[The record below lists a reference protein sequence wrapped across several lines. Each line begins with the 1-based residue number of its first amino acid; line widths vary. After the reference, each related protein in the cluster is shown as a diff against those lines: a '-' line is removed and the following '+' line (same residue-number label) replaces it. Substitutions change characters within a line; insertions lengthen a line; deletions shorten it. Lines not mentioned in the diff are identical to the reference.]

1 MLQRLQKLLSA
12 AGLCSRRTAET
23 WIETGRVT
31 VNGVRAQVG
40 DQADPNT
47 DDIRVDGKPLPG
59 RKEPMYLML
68 NKPRGYACTLS
79 DPHAA
84 HLVTEL
90 VKGCGRR
97 VYPVGRL
104 DVESQGLLLLT
115 DDGDFAHAVLHPSH
129 QVDKVY
135 QVTVRGMGED
145 TVSRLTSIT
154 DLDGEPVRPAGVRV
168 LRRNGGRALL
178 EFTIH
183 EGRKR
188 QIRRLCAKAGLT
200 VEKLLRVSEQGV
212 TLGDLKEGAWRPLTA
227 EEVRRL
233 TGKKQRS

>member
-1 MLQRLQKLLSA
+1 MRQRLQKLLSG
-12 AGLCSRRTAET
+12 AGLCSRRTAEA
-23 WIETGRVT
+23 WIEAGRVT
-31 VNGVRAQVG
+31 VNGEKVRLG
-40 DQADPNT
+40 DQADPEI

-59 RKEPMYLML
+59 KREPVYLML

-90 VKGCGRR
+90 VADCGRR

-135 QVTVRGMGED
+135 HVAVRGMEED
-145 TVSRLTSIT
+145 TVRRLTSIT
-154 DLDGEPVRPAGVRV
+154 DLDGEPVRPAKVRI

-200 VEKLLRVSEQGV
+200 VDTLLRVSEQGV
-212 TLGDLKEGAWRPLTA
+212 VLGNLEEGAWRPLTA
-227 EEVRRL
+227 EEVCRL
-233 TGKKQRS
+233 TGKPKQS

>member
-1 MLQRLQKLLSA
+1 MRQRLQKLLSGV
-12 AGLCSRRTAET
+12 GLCSRRTAEA
-23 WIETGRVT
+23 WIEAGRVT
-31 VNGVRAQVG
+31 VNGEKVRLG
-40 DQADPNT
+40 DQADPEI

-59 RKEPMYLML
+59 KREPVYLML

-90 VKGCGRR
+90 VANCGRR

-135 QVTVRGMGED
+135 HVAVRGMEED
-145 TVSRLTSIT
+145 TVRRLTSIT
-154 DLDGEPVRPAGVRV
+154 DLDGEPVRPAKVRI

-200 VEKLLRVSEQGV
+200 VDTLLRVSEQGV
-212 TLGDLKEGAWRPLTA
+212 VLGNLEEGAWRPLTA
-227 EEVRRL
+227 EEVCRL
-233 TGKKQRS
+233 TGKPKQS

>member
-1 MLQRLQKLLSA
+1 MRQRLQKLLSGV
-12 AGLCSRRTAET
+12 GLCSRRTAEA
-23 WIETGRVT
+23 WIEAGRVT
-31 VNGVRAQVG
+31 VNGEKVRLG
-40 DQADPNT
+40 DQVDPEI

-59 RKEPMYLML
+59 KREPVYLML

-90 VKGCGRR
+90 VANCGRR

-135 QVTVRGMGED
+135 HVAVRGMEED
-145 TVSRLTSIT
+145 TVRRLTSIT
-154 DLDGEPVRPAGVRV
+154 DLDGEPVRPAKVRI

-200 VEKLLRVSEQGV
+200 VDTLLRVSEQGV
-212 TLGDLKEGAWRPLTA
+212 VLGNLEEGAWRPLTA
-227 EEVRRL
+227 EEVCRL
-233 TGKKQRS
+233 TGKPKQS

>member
-1 MLQRLQKLLSA
+1 MRQRLQKLLSGV
-12 AGLCSRRTAET
+12 GLCSRRTAEA
-23 WIETGRVT
+23 WIEAGRVT
-31 VNGVRAQVG
+31 VNGEKVRLG
-40 DQADPNT
+40 DQADPEI

-59 RKEPMYLML
+59 KREPVYLML

-90 VKGCGRR
+90 VANCGRR

-135 QVTVRGMGED
+135 HVAVRGMEED
-145 TVSRLTSIT
+145 TVRRLTSIT
-154 DLDGEPVRPAGVRV
+154 DLDGEPVRPAKVRI

-200 VEKLLRVSEQGV
+200 VDMLLRVSEQGV
-212 TLGDLKEGAWRPLTA
+212 VLGNLEEGAWRPLTA
-227 EEVRRL
+227 EEVCRL
-233 TGKKQRS
+233 TGKPKQS

>member
-1 MLQRLQKLLSA
+1 MRQRLQKLLSG
-12 AGLCSRRTAET
+12 AGLCSRRTAEA
-23 WIETGRVT
+23 WIEAGRVT
-31 VNGVRAQVG
+31 VNGEKVRLG
-40 DQADPNT
+40 DQADPEI

-59 RKEPMYLML
+59 KREPVYLML

-90 VKGCGRR
+90 VANCGRR

-135 QVTVRGMGED
+135 HVAVRGMEED
-145 TVSRLTSIT
+145 TVRRLTSIT
-154 DLDGEPVRPAGVRV
+154 DLDGEPVRPAKVRI

-200 VEKLLRVSEQGV
+200 VDTLLRVSEQGV
-212 TLGDLKEGAWRPLTA
+212 VLGNLEEGAWRPLTA
-227 EEVRRL
+227 EEVCRL
-233 TGKKQRS
+233 TGKPKQS

>member
-1 MLQRLQKLLSA
+1 MRQRLQKLLSG

-23 WIETGRVT
+23 WIEAGRVT
-31 VNGVRAQVG
+31 VNGVRARLG
-40 DQADPNT
+40 DQADPET
-47 DDIRVDGKPLPG
+47 DEVQVDGKAIPG
-59 RKEPMYLML
+59 RKEPLYLML
-68 NKPRGYACTLS
+68 NKPRGYACTLLDS
-79 DPHAA
+79 HAA

-90 VKGCGRR
+90 VRDCGRR

-104 DVESQGLLLLT
+104 DVASQGLLLLT

-135 QVTVRGMGED
+135 QVAVRGMGED

-168 LRRNGGRALL
+168 LRRDGGRALL

-200 VEKLLRVSEQGV
+200 VDSLKRVSEQGV
-212 TLGDLKEGAWRPLTA
+212 TLGDLEEGAWRPLTA
-227 EEVRRL
+227 AEVRRL
-233 TGKKQRS
+233 TGKKPQG

>member
-1 MLQRLQKLLSA
+1 MRQRLQKLLSG
-12 AGLCSRRTAET
+12 AGLCSRRTAEA
-23 WIETGRVT
+23 WIEAGKVT
-31 VNGVRAQVG
+31 VNGEKIRLG
-40 DQADPNT
+40 DQADPEI

-59 RKEPMYLML
+59 KREPVYLML

-90 VKGCGRR
+90 VANCGRR

-135 QVTVRGMGED
+135 HVAVRGMEED
-145 TVSRLTSIT
+145 TVRRLTSIT
-154 DLDGEPVRPAGVRV
+154 DLDGEPVRPAKVRI

-200 VEKLLRVSEQGV
+200 VDTLLRVSEQGV
-212 TLGDLKEGAWRPLTA
+212 VLGNLEEGAWRPLTA
-227 EEVRRL
+227 EEVCRL
-233 TGKKQRS
+233 TGKPKQS

>member
-1 MLQRLQKLLSA
+1 MRQRLQKLLSG

-23 WIETGRVT
+23 WIEAGRVT
-31 VNGVRAQVG
+31 VNGVRARLG
-40 DQADPNT
+40 DQADPET
-47 DDIRVDGKPLPG
+47 DEVQVDGKALPG
-59 RKEPMYLML
+59 RKEPLYLML

-79 DPHAA
+79 DSHAA

-90 VKGCGRR
+90 VRDCGRR

-104 DVESQGLLLLT
+104 DVASQGLLLLT

-135 QVTVRGMGED
+135 QVAVRGMGED

-154 DLDGEPVRPAGVRV
+154 DLDGEPVRPAGGRV
-168 LRRNGGRALL
+168 LRRDGGRALL

-188 QIRRLCAKAGLT
+188 QIRRLCARAGLT
-200 VEKLLRVSEQGV
+200 VDRLTRVSEQGV
-212 TLGDLKEGAWRPLTA
+212 TLGDLEEGAWRPLTA
-227 EEVRRL
+227 AEVRRL
-233 TGKKQRS
+233 TGKKQG

>member
-1 MLQRLQKLLSA
+1 MRQRLQKLLSGV
-12 AGLCSRRTAET
+12 GLCSRRTAEA
-23 WIETGRVT
+23 WIEAGKVT
-31 VNGVRAQVG
+31 VNGEKIRLG
-40 DQADPNT
+40 DQADPEI

-59 RKEPMYLML
+59 KREPVYLML

-90 VKGCGRR
+90 VANCGRR

-135 QVTVRGMGED
+135 HVAVRGMEED
-145 TVSRLTSIT
+145 TVRRLTSIT
-154 DLDGEPVRPAGVRV
+154 DLDGEPVRPAKVRI

-200 VEKLLRVSEQGV
+200 VDTLLRVSEQGV
-212 TLGDLKEGAWRPLTA
+212 VLGNLEEGAWRPLTA
-227 EEVRRL
+227 EEVCRL
-233 TGKKQRS
+233 TGKPKQS